1 MTLDAAPDLAA
12 ATLADGRR
20 LAVRALGPD
29 DAGVAYGIIQKAFK
43 ARPVIGA
50 QPQALRDDVTDVADA
65 AARGGGYLAL
75 IDDEPVGVTLVTRRD
90 DDTLRIGRVGVLP
103 EHREQGVASFLVSV
117 ILDLLSARGET
128 EVHLLARQEYP
139 QIRRWWE
146 RHGFAVDG
154 TEGDCHVMRRP
165 LAVAA
170 SIPDADAMRALGG
183 RLAGVLR
190 PGDLI
195 IATGDLGAGKTTLTQ
210 GLGAGLGVE
219 GPVISPTFVL
229 ARIHRSA
236 VGGPDLVHVDAY
248 RLGSFA
254 ELEDLDLD
262 ASLADSVTLVEWGA
276 GVAEPLA
283 SERLEIDIRRGL
295 DPADETRWV
304 FVTPIGARFDRAA
317 LVAAV
322 KEPA

>member
-20 LAVRALGPD
+20 LAVRALGPGE
-29 DAGVAYGIIQKAFK
+29 AGVAHAIIQKAFQ

-50 QPQALRDDVTDVADA
+50 QADALRDDITAIADA

-90 DDTLRIGRVGVLP
+90 DDTLRISRVGVLP
-103 EHREQGVASFLVSV
+103 EHREQGVASFLIGV
-117 ILDLLSARGET
+117 ILDLLAARGAA

-146 RHGFAVDG
+146 RHGFCADG
-154 TEGDCHVMRRP
+154 TEGDCHLLRRP
-165 LAVAA
+165 LAVAVA
-170 SIPDADAMRALGG
+170 VPDADAMRALGQ
-183 RLAGVLR
+183 RLAGLLR

-229 ARIHRSA
+229 ARVHRSTT
-236 VGGPDLVHVDAY
+236 GGPDLVHVDAY

-283 SERLEIDIRRGL
+283 SDRLEIDIRRGL
-295 DPADETRWV
+295 DPADDTRWV
-304 FVTPIGARFDRAA
+304 FVTPIGARFDRAELA
-317 LVAAV
+317 AAV